1 MDNPQLNCMNGS
13 SYTTIISVKVVS
25 NTEYLIFKPYL
36 D

>member
-1 MDNPQLNCMNGS
+1 MANPQLDFMNGS
-13 SYTTIISVKVVS
+13 SYTTTISVRVAS